1 MRKDVVPIYSISGN
15 PNPLRHVSR
24 DLAVKLLLSG
34 GYSPITKGRGKSEEL
49 CGLRMKHLEKLAK
62 DSPATITFSEV
73 VRNGFA
79 NMKKLKG
86 GKGRTIFMSEYR
98 KDYEDI
104 EPDAAERAVNKI
116 KAWPTV
122 GDTKA
127 VCVRPR
133 AAFA

>member
-62 DSPATITFSEV
+62 DSPATITFTDV
-73 VRNGFA
+73 MKNGFA
-79 NMKKLKG
+79 HMKKLKG
-86 GKGRTIFMSEYR
+86 GMGRTIFIPDFR
-98 KDYEDI
+98 KEAEDI
-104 EPDAAERAVNKI
+104 EPDAAERAINKVA
-116 KAWPTV
+116 AWPTV